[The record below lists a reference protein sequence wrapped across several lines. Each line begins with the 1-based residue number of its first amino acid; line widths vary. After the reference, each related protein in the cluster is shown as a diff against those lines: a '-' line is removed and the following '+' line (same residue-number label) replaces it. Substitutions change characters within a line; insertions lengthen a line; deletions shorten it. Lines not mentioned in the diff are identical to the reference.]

1 MKPDVINKGA
11 GAYVT
16 GDVPRFNQKNEMFKR
31 RRWDE
36 GVAWSVKFD
45 DVHMPREDKPGY
57 TLRDLFFANAAWWVE
72 LAFAKGVIGGKEGLY
87 AWDAKQW
94 GETKPPKGL
103 KLAVDDPAEMTRVIK
118 KAARFFG
125 ASLVG
130 VCQLDRRWI
139 YSHSY
144 DLVTKEH
151 EPVVIPEEYKYAV
164 AIAVEMDYKGIMAS
178 PTWVSGAATGMG
190 YSKTAFT
197 AGLLAQYI
205 RGLGWKA
212 IPMGNDTSLSIPIAI
227 DAGLGELSRAGIMIT
242 REFGPR
248 VRISKV
254 FTDLPL
260 VPDRPVEFGVWDFCT
275 KCGKCAQHCPG
286 QAIEQGGP
294 SNKVHNISNNSG
306 LYRWPV
312 NAEKCFRFWAAVG
325 TSCANCIRVCPFN
338 KSTGWLHGAVRWGV
352 KHTPWLDSFFVK
364 TDDLL
369 GYGKPVSADVFWHSE

>member
-1 MKPDVINKGA
+1 MKPDLVAKGA
-11 GAYVT
+11 SRYVV
-16 GDVPRFNQKNEMFKR
+16 GDVSRFDQKNEMFKR

-36 GVAWSVKFD
+36 SVAWSAKFD
-45 DVHMPREDKPGY
+45 DVHMPQEDKPGY
-57 TLRDLFFANAAWWVE
+57 TLRDLFFANTCWWLE
-72 LAFAKGVIGGKEGLY
+72 IEFAKGVISGKEGLY

-103 KLAVDDPAEMTRVIK
+103 KLAVNDPLEITRVIK

-130 VCQLDRRWI
+130 VCELDRRWI

-144 DLVTKEH
+144 HLITKEH
-151 EPVVIPEEYKYAV
+151 VPIEIPEEYKYAIAV
-164 AIAVEMDYKGIMAS
+164 AVEMDYKGIQGS
-178 PTWVSGAATGMG
+178 PTWIGGGATGMG

-212 IPMGNDTSLSIPIAI
+212 IPMGNDTALSIPIAI
-227 DAGLGELSRAGIMIT
+227 DAGLGELSRAGILIT

-260 VPDRPVEFGVWDFCT
+260 VADKPIEFGVWEFCM
-275 KCGKCAQHCPG
+275 KCGKCAEHCPG
-286 QAIEQGGP
+286 QAIDYGEP
-294 SNKVHNISNNSG
+294 SDRVNNISNNSG
-306 LYRWPV
+306 LYRWPI
-312 NAEKCFRFWAAVG
+312 NAEKCFRYWTAAG

-338 KSTGWLHGAVRWGV
+338 KEPGWLHEAVRWGV
-352 KHTPWLDSFFVK
+352 KHTPWLDSWFVK
-364 TDDLL
+364 VDDSL
-369 GYGKPVSADVFWHSE
+369 GYGRQINAGEFWQAD

>member
-1 MKPDVINKGA
+1 MKPDILARGA
-11 GAYVT
+11 GAYVF
-16 GDVPRFNQKNEMFKR
+16 GDVSRYNQKNEMFKR
-31 RRWDE
+31 RRWDD
-36 GVAWSVKFD
+36 SVDWAARFD
-45 DVHMPREDKPGY
+45 DVHMPKEDRPGS
-57 TLRDLFFANAAWWVE
+57 TLKDLFFANSAWWLE
-72 LAFAKGVIGGKEGLY
+72 LAFAKGVIGCKEGLY

-103 KLAVDDPAEMTRVIK
+103 KLAADDPPEVTRIIK
-118 KAARFFG
+118 KEARFFG

-130 VCQLDRRWI
+130 VCELDRRWI
-139 YSHSY
+139 YSHSFN
-144 DLVTKEH
+144 LITNEQSPI
-151 EPVVIPEEYKYAV
+151 EIPEDYKYAI

-178 PTWVSGAATGMG
+178 PTFIGGAATGMG

-242 REFGPR
+242 PEFGPR

-260 VPDRPVEFGVWDFCT
+260 VPDKPIEFGVWDFCM
-275 KCGKCAQHCPG
+275 KCGKCAENCPG
-286 QAIEQGGP
+286 QAIDHGEP
-294 SNKVHNISNNSG
+294 SEDVHSISNNSG
-306 LYRWPV
+306 LYRWPID
-312 NAEKCFRFWAAVG
+312 AEKCFRFWTAVG

-338 KSTGWLHGAVRWGV
+338 KEPGWLHGAVRWGV
-352 KHTPWLDSFFVK
+352 EHAPWLDSFFVK
-364 TDDLL
+364 MDDLL
-369 GYGKPVSADVFWHSE
+369 GYGKQISPDDFWHTE